1 MEIPWEGPPEGRV
14 RGRVVVIGTEDPV
27 PGARITYTD
36 RDGASRQL
44 AGDDGHF
51 VSYRFAPGPVAMN
64 VTADGMHPGSCNT
77 LIPEDGGDVEITC
90 ALQRQLVEVE
100 DEQVV
105 ILEQIQFAFDSAEIL
120 PESFPLM
127 RQIAEAIQQNPQ
139 ILRIEI
145 QGHTDDQGSYD
156 YNARLSQNRA
166 ESVQTW
172 LVEAGVD
179 AGRLSARGYG
189 ESRPLVR
196 EETEEARATNR
207 RVEFRIMERASE

>member
-1 MEIPWEGPPEGRV
+1 
-14 RGRVVVIGTEDPV
+14 
-27 PGARITYTD
+27 
-36 RDGASRQL
+36 
-44 AGDDGHF
+44 
-51 VSYRFAPGPVAMN
+51 MN